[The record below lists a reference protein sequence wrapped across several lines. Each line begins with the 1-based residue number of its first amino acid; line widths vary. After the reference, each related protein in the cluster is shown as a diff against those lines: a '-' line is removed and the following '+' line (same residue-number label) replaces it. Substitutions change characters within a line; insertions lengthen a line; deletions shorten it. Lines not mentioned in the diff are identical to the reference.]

1 MRKNN
6 VLVCHKNADEIDEIA
21 YQEDVL
27 VCHGNAD
34 QGIWTLFVIR
44 LFFLKS
50 QSLAD
55 VISKKYSD
63 RILKNFRKFAR

>member
-21 YQEDVL
+21 YQKDVL

-34 QGIWTLFVIR
+34 QGIWTCVFVDH
-44 LFFLKS
+44 
-50 QSLAD
+50 SLAFPQES
-55 VISKKYSD
+55 IPSWCH
-63 RILKNFRKFAR
+63 